1 MFLYVCKQTF
11 RISKVRISQ
20 KVKGV
25 IMRNLRGT
33 IFYMKTNVLQDF
45 HICISVPL
53 KIMFSKILVVLSH
66 RSFSHFHILLL
77 LQGRFFGDIVINA
90 WSASIWRNL
99 VNLLWQKL
107 LTNRN
112 LFQFKYKHFKYY
124 VFTWIR

>member
-77 LQGRFFGDIVINA
+77 LQGRLFGDIVINA